1 MAQIKD
7 NFLEKR
13 IVVYDEWFEDGK
25 ISFSSRIIP
34 ISESFN
40 AKQWVLPSEQAE
52 EIVRNAQF
60 IAVQNCECRS
70 HYKRCD
76 HPLEVCLLF
85 DEVGRKLVSRNEARR
100 ISFDESKEVLKKAD
114 NSGLIHLALY
124 MPDHKIYALCSCCTC
139 CCHELQIVKEYGR
152 TDLLVQSDYLAI
164 TDFDICIHCGD
175 CVERCP
181 FEARI
186 FQEDEMKYNSDMCL
200 GCGLC
205 VSVCP
210 VEATSMVLRNSDSV

>member
-1 MAQIKD
+1 MTQTKD
-7 NFLEKR
+7 DFLEKR
-13 IVVYDEWFEDGK
+13 IVKYDEWLEDGK
-25 ISFSSRIIP
+25 ISFSSRVIP

-60 IAVQNCECRS
+60 IAVQDCECRS

-85 DEVGRKLVSRNEARR
+85 DEVGSKLVSRNEARR
-100 ISFDESKEVLKKAD
+100 ISFNESKELLKKAD
-114 NSGLIHLALY
+114 DSGLIHLALY

-139 CCHELQIVKEYGR
+139 CCHELQIVKQYDR
-152 TDLLVQSDYLAI
+152 SDILVQSDYVAI

-175 CVERCP
+175 CVERCF
-181 FEARI
+181 FEART
-186 FQEDEMKYNSDMCL
+186 FEEDAMKYHPDMCL

-210 VEATSMVLRNSDSV
+210 VEATSMVLRNNLRG